1 MFAPRPLD
9 VLYLTNFSDYCFR
22 TIPAVAQLADVL
34 KIRLTVLHAYDPA
47 KETQSSAAEK
57 VHSFFPEA
65 DRYLACNRLAAPGHM
80 VDVVQRHLEGW
91 PVDLI
96 VAPASDAIGFPRL
109 GARSSRSRII
119 EQAGVPVWTFGR
131 GICLSKLQQPVR
143 NVACWLD
150 YHSDKTGHLGYALEY
165 ASKIGAKLHLL
176 SALPAVDEGMLSL
189 GARSFGARMDEGKSL
204 DPDTTAATILG
215 LCTGFPIVPE
225 VHVARSS
232 GRSTLSHML
241 KECGADT
248 VFLHHQSSV
257 LAEWLGLGLRIIDPL
272 PCPSICTGD
281 RVRGP
286 VWNLELGQATR
297 RMAED
302 RPRREPLTKG
312 GVREAFKA

>member
-22 TIPAVAQLADVL
+22 TIPAVAQLADAI
-34 KIRLTVLHAYDPA
+34 KIRLTILHAYDPA
-47 KETQSSAAEK
+47 RETQASAAEK

-80 VDVVQRHLEGW
+80 VEVVQRHLEGW

-96 VAPASDAIGFPRL
+96 VAPASDTIGVPRI

-131 GICLSKLQQPVR
+131 GICLPKLQQPVR

-150 YHSDKTGHLGYALEY
+150 YHSGHTGHLGYALEY

-176 SALPAVDEGMLSL
+176 SALPAIDEGMLSL
-189 GARSFGARMDEGKSL
+189 GTKLDEDKPL
-204 DPDTTAATILG
+204 APEAAAAKILG
-215 LCTGFPIVPE
+215 LCSGFPIVPE

-232 GRSTLSHML
+232 GRSTLTQML
-241 KECGADT
+241 KECDADT
-248 VFLHHQSSV
+248 VFLHHQGSMV
-257 LAEWLGLGLRIIDPL
+257 AEWLGLGLRSIDPL

-281 RVRGP
+281 KVRGP
-286 VWNLELGQATR
+286 VWNLELGQALR
-297 RMAED
+297 RMAEE
-302 RPRREPLTKG
+302 RPRREHAVPAPM
-312 GVREAFKA
+312 REVFKA